1 MSTSTTRSRCVFC
14 LDVCGL
20 VRTGCACR
28 GECAVVHV
36 RCLVR
41 AVVASGSQKAWVQCR
56 LCKQEYT
63 GPVSCAL
70 ARVRSLSTDS
80 DSPDAFFAEVHA
92 IDALCESQKSQK
104 AERRARALLALTIPR
119 LGEGSDEASI
129 VKLRVAVALTQQSR
143 LAEAERIVMSAL
155 DNEALKCQT
164 LTMLARIMHA
174 SSRYSEAERVWRSL
188 PVQEPSAALVTRVL
202 LCETLAAQGALC
214 VEELD
219 RVVADALRVFGAEH
233 GLTRK
238 ATALRDVA
246 GLKKK

>member
-1 MSTSTTRSRCVFC
+1 MSTTRARCVFC
-14 LDVCGL
+14 FDSGGL

-41 AVVASGSQKAWVQCR
+41 AVVASGSQQAWVRCR
-56 LCKQEYT
+56 LCNQEYT

-92 IDALCESQKSQK
+92 IDALCESQKSLK
-104 AERRARALLALTIPR
+104 AERRARALLASTVAR
-119 LGEGSDEASI
+119 RGEESDEACI
-129 VKLRVAVALTQQSR
+129 VKLRVAIALVQQSR
-143 LAEAERIVMSAL
+143 LAEAALIVVSAL

-164 LTMLARIMHA
+164 LTMLARIMHT

-214 VEELD
+214 VDEID
-219 RVVADALRVFGAEH
+219 RVVVDARRVFGAEH

-238 ATALRDVA
+238 ATALRDV
-246 GLKKK
+246 LRKKPL